1 MYQELVIFPQN
12 KLVDCSIIT
21 ARYNAEVTAPVFEI
35 AEHR

>member
-21 ARYNAEVTAPVFEI
+21 ARYNAEVTAPMIKI
-35 AEHR
+35 AEHK